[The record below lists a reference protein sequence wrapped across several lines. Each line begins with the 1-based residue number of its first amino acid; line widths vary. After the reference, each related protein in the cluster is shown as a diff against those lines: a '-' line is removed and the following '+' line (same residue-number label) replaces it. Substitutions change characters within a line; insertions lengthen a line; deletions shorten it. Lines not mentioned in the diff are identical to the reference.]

1 MKGGIMDFASN
12 LTRDIEIKTTGNA
25 AYLVHVGCQYFAYT
39 DVEKLIADLSEYL
52 RDPKGVEEQYNKHF
66 KAYDEEPRS
75 PGSLS
80 SSSSPTVSEHAFV
93 PEPEQPDESP
103 EGQSAEDLGY

>member
-1 MKGGIMDFASN
+1 MEFAANVIMP
-12 LTRDIEIKTTGNA
+12 RHIEIKTTGNA

-66 KAYDEEPRS
+66 KDYDERAPERV
-75 PGSLS
+75 GSQS
-80 SSSSPTVSEHAFV
+80 STSSPMEHAFV
-93 PEPEQPDESP
+93 PEPEMPDESP
-103 EGQSAEDLGY
+103 ETEGQSAEELGY